1 MEKLHFFSHESRVS
15 LELPIGWEELSEENH
30 QVVYYYEDFEEDDSE
45 KSWINDPRFMIK
57 LFPSPS
63 TDIENLERASTS
75 SFKVEHEQLEKFNHT
90 ELKVDGYPGIL
101 DIFSYKDSESRKLV
115 SQFQLFV
122 LIDNVIFSF
131 TGLMLK
137 KFQDRLI
144 PVFNNAIQSVRFI
157 FE

>member
-1 MEKLHFFSHESRVS
+1 MENLHFFSHESRVS

-30 QVVYYYEDFEEDDSE
+30 QVVYCYEDFEEDNSE
-45 KSWINDPRFMIK
+45 KSWINDPRLMIK
-57 LFPSPS
+57 LFPSP
-63 TDIENLERASTS
+63 TTNIDNLEQAAAS
-75 SFKVEHEQLEKFNHT
+75 SFKVEHEQLEKLKHT

-101 DIFSYKDSESRKLV
+101 DIFSYKDSESGKPLT
-115 SQFQLFV
+115 QFQVFI

-137 KFQDRLI
+137 KFQEELI
-144 PVFNNAIQSVRFI
+144 PTFNDAIKSVRFI